1 MQLTRKS
8 NAAPTVEKKTL
19 GISRRQF
26 MKHAGITSGGIAA
39 ASLLGT
45 GMMRKAEAK
54 DIPHDAPTEIKRTIC
69 SACAVGCGLYA
80 EVQNGVWVRQEV
92 AQDHPVS
99 LGGHCCKGADM
110 IDMVRSEVRVKHP
123 MVKRGGKWQRISWD
137 EALDNI
143 ANKLESLR
151 KTDGPDSTMFLG
163 SAKFNTEQSYYF
175 RKFAAMFGT
184 NNIDHQAR
192 I

>member
-1 MQLTRKS
+1 MSVSYESLSARIGRRSFLKMAALASAFGVSTSFASPKATR
-8 NAAPTVEKKTL
+8 
-19 GISRRQF
+19 
-26 MKHAGITSGGIAA
+26 
-39 ASLLGT
+39 
-45 GMMRKAEAK
+45 EA
-54 DIPHDAPTEIKRTIC
+54 TEEEIKNPFPGSKMVKTIC
-69 SACAVGCGLYA
+69 TACSVGCGIKA

-110 IDMVRSEVRVKHP
+110 IDMVRSEVRVKYP
-123 MVKRGGKWQRISWD
+123 MVKKGGKWTRISWK

-143 ANKLESLR
+143 ANKLEDLR
-151 KTDGPDSTMFLG
+151 KKDGPDATMFLG

>member
-1 MQLTRKS
+1 MENTTQKALS
-8 NAAPTVEKKTL
+8 
-19 GISRRQF
+19 SRIGRRSF
-26 MKHAGITSGGIAA
+26 LKMAA
-39 ASLLGT
+39 AAGAFGATSAFASSNVTRAATKEEVKNPFPGSKT
-45 GMMRKAEAK
+45 V
-54 DIPHDAPTEIKRTIC
+54 RTVCTSC
-69 SACAVGCGLYA
+69 SVGCGITA

-123 MVKRGGKWQRISWD
+123 LVKENGQWKRISWD
-137 EALDNI
+137 NAIDRI
-143 ANKLESLR
+143 SKKLNDLR
-151 KTDGPDSTMFLG
+151 EKNGPDSTMFLG
-163 SAKFNTEQSYYF
+163 SAKFSNEQAYYF
-175 RKFAAMFGT
+175 RKFAAMYGT

>member
-1 MQLTRKS
+1 MS
-8 NAAPTVEKKTL
+8 VNAYETL
-19 GISRRQF
+19 NAKVGRRSF
-26 MKHAGITSGGIAA
+26 LKMAAITSAFGVTSSL
-39 ASLLGT
+39 AST
-45 GMMRKAEAK
+45 GATRTATEE
-54 DIPHDAPTEIKRTIC
+54 EIKNPFPGSKEVKTIC
-69 SACAVGCGLYA
+69 TACSVGCGVIA

-110 IDMVRSEVRVKHP
+110 IDMVKSEVRLKYP
-123 MVKRGGKWQRISWD
+123 MVKQNGKWKRISWD
-137 EALDNI
+137 EAFDGISKKLD
-143 ANKLESLR
+143 ELR
-151 KTDGPDSTMFLG
+151 KNDGPDAVQMLG
-163 SAKFNTEQSYYF
+163 SAKISNEQAYYF

>member
-1 MQLTRKS
+1 MSANTYETLNAKVGRRSFLKMSAIATAFGVTSSFASTDATRQ
-8 NAAPTVEKKTL
+8 ATE
-19 GISRRQF
+19 
-26 MKHAGITSGGIAA
+26 
-39 ASLLGT
+39 
-45 GMMRKAEAK
+45 E
-54 DIPHDAPTEIKRTIC
+54 EIKNPFPGSKTVRSIC
-69 SACAVGCGLYA
+69 TACSVGCGVIA

-99 LGGHCCKGADM
+99 LGGHCCKGSDM
-110 IDMVRSEVRVKHP
+110 IDMVRSEVRLKHP
-123 MVKRGGKWQRISWD
+123 MVKRGGQWQRISWD
-137 EALDNI
+137 EALNNI

-151 KTDGPDSTMFLG
+151 KTDGPDSAMFLG

>member
-1 MQLTRKS
+1 MSANTYEALNAKVGRRSFLKMTAVATAFGVTSSFASTTATRT
-8 NAAPTVEKKTL
+8 ATE
-19 GISRRQF
+19 
-26 MKHAGITSGGIAA
+26 
-39 ASLLGT
+39 
-45 GMMRKAEAK
+45 E
-54 DIPHDAPTEIKRTIC
+54 EIKNPFPDSKMVKSIC
-69 SACAVGCGLYA
+69 TACSVGCGVIA

-123 MVKRGGKWQRISWD
+123 MVKKDGQWKRISWD
-137 EALDNI
+137 EALNGI
-143 ANKLESLR
+143 ASKLEDLR
-151 KTDGPDSTMFLG
+151 QKDGPDSVMFLG
-163 SAKFNTEQSYYF
+163 SAKFNNEQAYYY

>member
-1 MQLTRKS
+1 MLADAYETLNAKVGRRSFLKMTAIASAFGVTSAFASTNATR
-8 NAAPTVEKKTL
+8 AATKE
-19 GISRRQF
+19 
-26 MKHAGITSGGIAA
+26 
-39 ASLLGT
+39 
-45 GMMRKAEAK
+45 
-54 DIPHDAPTEIKRTIC
+54 EIKNPFPGSKMVKTIC
-69 SACAVGCGLYA
+69 TACSVGCGVMA

-110 IDMVRSEVRVKHP
+110 IDMVRSEVRLKHA
-123 MVKRGGKWQRISWD
+123 MVKKGGKWQRISWD

-151 KTDGPDSTMFLG
+151 KTSGPDSTMFLG

>member
-1 MQLTRKS
+1 MSMNTYETLDAKVGRRSFLKMSAIATAFGVTSSFASANATRE
-8 NAAPTVEKKTL
+8 AT
-19 GISRRQF
+19 
-26 MKHAGITSGGIAA
+26 
-39 ASLLGT
+39 
-45 GMMRKAEAK
+45 AE
-54 DIPHDAPTEIKRTIC
+54 EIKNPFPGSKMVKTIC
-69 SACAVGCGLYA
+69 TACSVGCGILA

-110 IDMVRSEVRVKHP
+110 IDMVRSEVRLKHP
-123 MVKRGGKWQRISWD
+123 MVKRAGKWHRISWD
-137 EALDNI
+137 EALDGI
-143 ANKLESLR
+143 ASKLESLR
-151 KTDGPDSTMFLG
+151 KTAGPDSAMFLG
-163 SAKFNTEQSYYF
+163 SAKFGTEQSYYF

>member
-1 MQLTRKS
+1 MSVNTYETLSAKVGRRSFLKMSAIATAFGVTSSFAKANATR
-8 NAAPTVEKKTL
+8 
-19 GISRRQF
+19 
-26 MKHAGITSGGIAA
+26 
-39 ASLLGT
+39 
-45 GMMRKAEAK
+45 EA
-54 DIPHDAPTEIKRTIC
+54 TENEIKNPFPGSQKVKTIC
-69 SACAVGCGLYA
+69 TACSVGCGVIA

-110 IDMVRSEVRVKHP
+110 IDMVKSEVRLKHP
-123 MVKRGGKWQRISWD
+123 MVKKAGKWQRISWD
-137 EALDNI
+137 EALDGI
-143 ANKLESLR
+143 ASKLQNLR
-151 KTDGPDSTMFLG
+151 ETSGPDSTMFLG
-163 SAKFNTEQSYYF
+163 SAKFNNEQSYYY

>member
-1 MQLTRKS
+1 MFVDTYETL
-8 NAAPTVEKKTL
+8 NAKV
-19 GISRRQF
+19 GRRSF
-26 MKHAGITSGGIAA
+26 MKMAAVATAFGVTSSF
-39 ASLLGT
+39 AST
-45 GMMRKAEAK
+45 NVTREA
-54 DIPHDAPTEIKRTIC
+54 TEEEIKNPFPGSKEVKTIC
-69 SACAVGCGLYA
+69 TACSVGCGVIA

-92 AQDHPVS
+92 ANDHPVS

-110 IDMVRSEVRVKHP
+110 IDMVRSEVRLKHP
-123 MVKRGGKWQRISWD
+123 MVKKGGKWQRISWD
-137 EALDNI
+137 EALDGI
-143 ANKLESLR
+143 SKKLENLR
-151 KTDGPDSTMFLG
+151 QTAGPDSVQFLG